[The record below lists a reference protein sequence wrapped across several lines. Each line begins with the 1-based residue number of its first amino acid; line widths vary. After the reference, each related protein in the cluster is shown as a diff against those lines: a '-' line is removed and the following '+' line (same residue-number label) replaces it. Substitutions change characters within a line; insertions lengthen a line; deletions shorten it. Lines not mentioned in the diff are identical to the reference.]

1 MPFEPVTNFLLAQ
14 IFFLGPAK
22 VWPSLQALL
31 KTKMM
36 QHITLEI
43 LLLAMTWD
51 RHKYEVSLNGFL
63 TFYVKHFI
71 DLD

>member
-1 MPFEPVTNFLLAQ
+1 
-14 IFFLGPAK
+14 
-22 VWPSLQALL
+22 
-31 KTKMM
+31 MM
-36 QHITLEI
+36 LEI
-43 LLLAMTWD
+43 LLLAMAWD

>member
-1 MPFEPVTNFLLAQ
+1 MVNNSTNIKKKTITSNIYL
-14 IFFLGPAK
+14 
-22 VWPSLQALL
+22 V

-36 QHITLEI
+36 QHMMLEI
-43 LLLAMTWD
+43 LLLAMAWD